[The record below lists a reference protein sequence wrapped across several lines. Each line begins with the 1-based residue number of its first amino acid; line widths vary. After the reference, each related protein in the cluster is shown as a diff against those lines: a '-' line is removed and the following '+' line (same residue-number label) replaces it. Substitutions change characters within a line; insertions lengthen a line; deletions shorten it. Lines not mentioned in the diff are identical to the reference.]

1 MRGRRTPLLDG
12 EVARQV
18 ARVLP
23 AVRKGAFVD
32 VVARVDVFHLL
43 PEGFVVGVAAEGVAE
58 DEVQRPS
65 LVTQRVEPR
74 ALQFGLRVAHDH
86 LVLGVVLEGVFAVF
100 VDEDFLSRGGVDA
113 GRTHGVDV
121 VLRAAFPE
129 AQFQRVVLFELIGGV
144 LQLVADLLDAVLDVR
159 TVDDARPRPVLV
171 ADHLPRHREVVTY
184 VLVLAEVHDDVL

>member
-1 MRGRRTPLLDG
+1 MKISCP
-12 EVARQV
+12 VA
-18 ARVLP
+18 
-23 AVRKGAFVD
+23 
-32 VVARVDVFHLL
+32 
-43 PEGFVVGVAAEGVAE
+43 
-58 DEVQRPS
+58 
-65 LVTQRVEPR
+65 
-74 ALQFGLRVAHDH
+74 
-86 LVLGVVLEGVFAVF
+86 
-100 VDEDFLSRGGVDA
+100 GGVDT
-113 GRTHGVDV
+113 GGTHGVDV